1 MQIQSSQLHQNV
13 TAFSKEQPLICEVAK
28 VFILISFTDRDSKS
42 HVGSNDLIEV
52 VFVLNG
58 IQSSCTSLREFKL
71 HFRHKLFH
79 YL

>member
-52 VFVLNG
+52 VFSTERYTVL
-58 IQSSCTSLREFKL
+58 L
-71 HFRHKLFH
+71 HAPPGV
-79 YL
+79 

>member
-28 VFILISFTDRDSKS
+28 VFILISFTDRDSQS

-52 VFVLNG
+52 VFSTERYTMSL
-58 IQSSCTSLREFKL
+58 CTRLREYKL
-71 HFRHKLFH
+71 HFRH
-79 YL
+79 